1 MFSEDYCNAVTDVI
15 IDLVS
20 RLIMQDEELH
30 YYSGLFL
37 DKAAENAEDKAA
49 EKAKEGETE

>member
-1 MFSEDYCNAVTDVI
+1 MFSEDYRNAVTDVI

-20 RLIMQDEELH
+20 RLIMQDEELR

-37 DKAAENAEDKAA
+37 DKAAEKVEDKAA
-49 EKAKEGETE
+49 EKAKEGETD

>member
-1 MFSEDYCNAVTDVI
+1 MFSEDYRNAVTDVI

-30 YYSGLFL
+30 YYSELL
-37 DKAAENAEDKAA
+37 SITLDKAA
-49 EKAKEGETE
+49 EKAEEGERE

>member
-1 MFSEDYCNAVTDVI
+1 MFSEDYRNAVTDVI

-20 RLIMQDEELH
+20 RLIMQDEELR

-37 DKAAENAEDKAA
+37 DKAVEKAEDKAA

>member
-37 DKAAENAEDKAA
+37 DKAAE
-49 EKAKEGETE
+49 KAKEGETE

>member
-1 MFSEDYCNAVTDVI
+1 MFSEDYRNAVTDVI

-20 RLIMQDEELH
+20 RLIMQDEELR

-37 DKAAENAEDKAA
+37 DKAAEKAEDKAA

>member
-1 MFSEDYCNAVTDVI
+1 MFSEDYRNAVTDVI

-20 RLIMQDEELH
+20 RLIMQDEELR

-37 DKAAENAEDKAA
+37 DKAEDKAA

>member
-1 MFSEDYCNAVTDVI
+1 MFSEDYRNAVTDVI

-37 DKAAENAEDKAA
+37 DKAAEKAEDKAA
-49 EKAKEGETE
+49 EKAKEGVTE

>member
-1 MFSEDYCNAVTDVI
+1 MFSEDYRNAVTDVI

-20 RLIMQDEELH
+20 RLIMQDEELR
-30 YYSGLFL
+30 YYSWLFR
-37 DKAAENAEDKAA
+37 DKAAEKAEDKAA